1 MRARARVTD
10 KMPSGTVWM
19 RDGWSG
25 LNDLTAG
32 VPVLAD
38 GAVDAF
44 HTLGFSGGQ
53 ATFGARVEVEAV

>member
-1 MRARARVTD
+1 
-10 KMPSGTVWM
+10 M

-32 VPVLAD
+32 VPILAD

-44 HTLGFSGGQ
+44 HALGFSGGQ